1 MRGSYSWV
9 RNICSQ
15 ARLLHKINK
24 PSKKKVRQNRLSL
37 SLRAGF
43 STSTLSFVAFSGAFT
58 AAHQG

>member
-1 MRGSYSWV
+1 V

-43 STSTLSFVAFSGAFT
+43 STSSLSFVAFSGAFT